1 MKLTV
6 LCNLARVAKPVAE
19 KRRLASAGVGVSQDA
34 PGDAAKPLP
43 QSRIDEL
50 WRDMSMA
57 ARRDMPAT
65 RRASNTLLSAAHR
78 AFMAGTHC
86 IVPLT
91 EMKYQINN
99 SLLSSETHALR
110 AQVSHAFEGLTRVS
124 PALPA
129 GCSRTPGKVRML
141 FLLGSTREPSFPVGC
156 SRAPGKARMLF

>member
-1 MKLTV
+1 
-6 LCNLARVAKPVAE
+6 
-19 KRRLASAGVGVSQDA
+19 
-34 PGDAAKPLP
+34 
-43 QSRIDEL
+43 
-50 WRDMSMA
+50 
-57 ARRDMPAT
+57 
-65 RRASNTLLSAAHR
+65 
-78 AFMAGTHC
+78 MAGTHC

-141 FLLGSTREPSFPVGC
+141 FLLGFNARAVL
-156 SRAPGKARMLF
+156 SRGVQPCPGKVRMLF